1 MASVLPRRSAAG
13 VVSWRVQFRHDGKHA
28 QKTFVNRRG
37 ADEFGALV
45 DKVGADAALQVL
57 EARNNTSADMPS
69 LREWTDR
76 YLDADS
82 GLLTGVEPGTR
93 RGYEWAAANS
103 FLIMLGEYPVS
114 AIDKA
119 AVGRWVAW
127 QEQQP
132 SRRQKGQMIAPKTVR
147 NYHSILSSVLACAV
161 DQGLRTDNPAY
172 RTRLTRGVQ
181 HEGVF
186 LSPDEVATLLHFIP
200 PRYEG
205 LVTFLY
211 GTGCRWGEAT
221 AVTWGDLNLAATPPT
236 VRISK
241 AWKKGPTGAPILK
254 QPKSARGRRTISL
267 PADVV
272 AALGTPGKPGDLL
285 FAGELSGKHLWY
297 GRFRTTTWNPAVEK
311 AMNVEKCEKFGLTP
325 IGRRPTVHDLRHSH
339 ASGLIARGVPLT
351 LIQAR
356 LGHESIQT
364 TSNTYGHLSPD
375 SHVQMADVASNMLA
389 GIRPLRQVE
398 Q

>member
-1 MASVLPRRSAAG
+1 MASVLPRTSAAG
-13 VVSWRVQFRHDGKHA
+13 VVTWRVQFRHEGKHA
-28 QKTFVNRRG
+28 QRTFVTRRG
-37 ADEFGALV
+37 AEEFGALV

-57 EARNNTSADMPS
+57 AARNRTGNDVPT
-69 LREWTDR
+69 LREFTAR
-76 YLDADS
+76 YLDPAS

-93 RGYEWAAANS
+93 KGYERAAANS
-103 FLIMLGEYPVS
+103 FLIMLGEFPIT

-119 AVGRWVAW
+119 AVGRWVTW

-132 SRRQKGQMIAPKTVR
+132 SHREPSRTIAPKTVR
-147 NYHSILSSVLACAV
+147 NYHSILSAV
-161 DQGLRTDNPAY
+161 MTAAVNEGIRSDNPAY
-172 RTRLTRGVQ
+172 RTRITRGLQ

-186 LSPDEVATLLHFIP
+186 LSPDEFSTLLHFIP
-200 PRYEG
+200 HRHEG
-205 LVTFLY
+205 LVLFLY

-221 AVTWGDLNLAATPPT
+221 AVTWGDLNLRATPPT

-241 AWKKGPTGAPILK
+241 AWKKGPTGVPILK

-272 AALGTPGKPGDLL
+272 HALGEPGPSDALI

-297 GRFRTTTWNPAVEK
+297 GRFRERVWVPAVKK
-311 AMNVEKCEKFGLTP
+311 AMDAELCGELGLTP
-325 IGRRPTVHDLRHSH
+325 LHRAPTIHDLRHSH

-351 LIQAR
+351 ELQRR

-364 TSNTYGHLSPD
+364 TSNTYGHLSLE
-375 SHVQMADVASNMLA
+375 SHIRMADVAADMLS
-389 GIRPLRQVE
+389 GVRPLRQIE
-398 Q
+398 G